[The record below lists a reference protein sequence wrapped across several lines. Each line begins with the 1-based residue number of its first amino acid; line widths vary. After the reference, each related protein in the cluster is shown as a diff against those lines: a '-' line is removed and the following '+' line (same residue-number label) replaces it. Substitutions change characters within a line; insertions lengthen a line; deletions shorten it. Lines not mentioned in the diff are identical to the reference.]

1 MPHKLKDSV
10 RHKFK
15 KKSYNTR
22 DWKTYDQ
29 GLQNRGSLTIWFAE
43 DAINAWNAPRPK
55 RMKRSRP
62 CLYSDLA
69 IETSHTLRLVYNQPL
84 RQTEG
89 FIKSIVTM
97 LQLDLI
103 VPDHTTL
110 SRRARKIV
118 IAKKPNGFKE
128 KLVIIVDSTGLK
140 VFGEKEWMNTKHGT
154 KQRKVWRKLNIAIDD
169 DGEILSSTLTTHEV
183 SDVSQVPDL
192 LEEIDVPI
200 DEFMGDAGGYDHAKT
215 YETLRSHERKTGQEH
230 STCVVIPP
238 NIGFRPEQENDAIQ
252 RKHNIRHLEAVGWQK
267 WQKDTGYGRRS
278 GVENA
283 IYRYKTIIGRTL
295 RSKNIANQNTE
306 VKIGVNILNQM
317 KSLGMPKARSVA

>member
-1 MPHKLKDSV
+1 MPYKLKAPV

-15 KKSYNTR
+15 KKTYNVR

-43 DAINAWNAPRPK
+43 DAINAWNAPRLG
-55 RMKRSRP
+55 RMKRGRP
-62 CLYSDLA
+62 CLYSYLA
-69 IETSHTLRLVYNQPL
+69 IETSHTLRLVYKQPL

-89 FIKSIVTM
+89 FIKSIVSL
-97 LQLDLI
+97 LQIDLI

-118 IAKKPNGFKE
+118 ITKKPKVLKE
-128 KLVIIVDSTGLK
+128 KLVVIVDSTGLK
-140 VFGEKEWMNTKHGT
+140 VFGEKEWMNTKQGT
-154 KQRKVWRKLNIAIDD
+154 KQRKVWRILNLAIDD

-192 LEEIDVPI
+192 LEEIDAPI

-215 YETLRSHERKTGQEH
+215 YETLLFHEQKTEQEH
-230 STCVVIPP
+230 SIRVVIPP
-238 NIGFRPEQENDAIQ
+238 NTGFKPEQENDAIQ
-252 RKHNIRHLEAVGWQK
+252 RKHNIRHLEAVGRQK

-283 IYRYKTIIGRTL
+283 IYITHKTTWL
-295 RSKNIANQNTE
+295 A
-306 VKIGVNILNQM
+306 LWM
-317 KSLGMPKARSVA
+317 

>member
-15 KKSYNTR
+15 KKSYNVR

-43 DAINAWNAPRPK
+43 DAINAWNAPRPE
-55 RMKRSRP
+55 RMKRGRP

-69 IETSHTLRLVYNQPL
+69 IETSHTLRLVYKQPL

-215 YETLRSHERKTGQEH
+215 YETLRSHEQKTGQEH
-230 STCVVIPP
+230 LICVVIPP
-238 NIGFRPEQENDAIQ
+238 NIGFRAEQENDAIQ
-252 RKHNIRHLEAVGWQK
+252 RKHNIRHLEAVGRQK

-295 RSKNIANQNTE
+295 RSKDIANQNTE
-306 VKIGVNILNQM
+306 VKIGVNILNRM
-317 KSLGMPKARSVA
+317 KSLGMPKARSVS

>member
-1 MPHKLKDSV
+1 MPYKLKDTV

-15 KKSYNTR
+15 KKTYNVR

-29 GLQNRGSLTIWFAE
+29 GLQNRGSLTIWFSE
-43 DAINAWNAPRPK
+43 DAINAWNAPRSE
-55 RMKRSRP
+55 RMKRGRP

-69 IETSHTLRLVYNQPL
+69 IETSHTLRLVYKQPL

-89 FIKSIVTM
+89 FIKSIIRL
-97 LQLDLI
+97 LQIDLI

-118 IAKKPNGFKE
+118 ITKKPNVLKE
-128 KLVIIVDSTGLK
+128 KLVVIVDSTGLK

-154 KQRKVWRKLNIAIDD
+154 KQRKVWRKLNLAIDD

-215 YETLRSHERKTGQEH
+215 YETLHSHEQKTGQKH
-230 STCVVIPP
+230 SICVVIPP
-238 NIGFRPEQENDAIQ
+238 NIGFKPEQENDAIQ
-252 RKHNIRHLEAVGWQK
+252 RKQNIRHLQAVGRQK

-295 RSKNIANQNTE
+295 RSKNTANQNTE
-306 VKIGVNILNQM
+306 IKIGVNILNRM
-317 KSLGMPKARSVA
+317 KALGMPKACSVA